1 MAHYLVKAKPAR
13 LKELKALLD
22 GGGIRAM
29 RPFGEELQACLQKAR
44 LDPEGYAVWEENCCC
59 TPPLTQERAAVL
71 DHYFLDIQTQTVQKG
86 EAWTAIEALPSL
98 W

>member
-1 MAHYLVKAKPAR
+1 MAYYLVKAKPLR

-29 RPFGEELQACLQKAR
+29 RPFGGELQTCLENAR
-44 LDPEGYAVWEENCCC
+44 LDPEGFALWEENCYC
-59 TPPLTQERAAVL
+59 TPPLAQERAAVL
-71 DHYFLDIQTQTVQKG
+71 DQYFVDIQTKTIEKDAG
-86 EAWTAIEALPSL
+86 WAAINALPPL